1 LRHSGF
7 RGFPLVPWVISSAKW
22 ECCGRRTCE
31 KFCGETVFRKPRR
44 VSGFQVFGD
53 SSEISRPQTAV
64 GFRSSPKSGALF
76 QLTESDRSGHQPE
89 NVLCPVLRS
98 GTMFSRGK
106 EPVRLTPG
114 EVQNVYPWHDTF
126 HMGIVHFMAYPWATT
141 QGEVVQSVE
150 EILADEFFQAIEV
163 SALLDGEVLQAVG
176 ALCDVARV
184 EVLLGAQPLVLSKGL
199 SLGALEEEERKQ
211 ALEALKQAVDKAYVA
226 KAKALAFLSG
236 KRPEEGREEEAR
248 KRLVE
253 SLVELCRY
261 AEKRAEVSGYLLGV
275 NLEVFDYAV
284 DKRALI
290 GPAPFAFEVASL
302 VRAECPNFGLTI
314 DLSHEPLL
322 FEDPACTLTLLA
334 PWRLLPGEQRP
345 LSPSSRPAPLQGCSP
360 SLERVAL

>member
-1 LRHSGF
+1 
-7 RGFPLVPWVISSAKW
+7 
-22 ECCGRRTCE
+22 
-31 KFCGETVFRKPRR
+31 
-44 VSGFQVFGD
+44 
-53 SSEISRPQTAV
+53 
-64 GFRSSPKSGALF
+64 
-76 QLTESDRSGHQPE
+76 
-89 NVLCPVLRS
+89 
-98 GTMFSRGK
+98 
-106 EPVRLTPG
+106 
-114 EVQNVYPWHDTF
+114 VYPWHDTF
-126 HMGIVHFMAYPWATT
+126 HMGIVHFMAYPQATT
-141 QGEVVQSVE
+141 QEDVVQSVE
-150 EILADEFFQAIEV
+150 EILVDEFFQAIEV

-334 PWRLLPGEQRP
+334 PFVNHVHIGNAVLAQGHPACGDTHPRFGLKEGCNDVQEVAEFLRALFRIGYFEKATFTERPVISFEVRPLPGESPRLVVANAKRTF
-345 LSPSSRPAPLQGCSP
+345 LSAWNRLFPML
-360 SLERVAL
+360 